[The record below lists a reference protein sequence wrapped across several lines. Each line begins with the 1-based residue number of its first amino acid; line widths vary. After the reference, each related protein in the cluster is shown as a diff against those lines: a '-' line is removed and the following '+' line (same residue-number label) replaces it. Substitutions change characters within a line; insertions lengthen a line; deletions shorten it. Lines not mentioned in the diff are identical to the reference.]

1 MRNDDRET
9 YLLSGRATPTPRR
22 FAARKPNL
30 TSRHVTLP
38 AAPQTIGEP
47 EGDPLAELLGLPRY
61 IGPTKMLYDQYSVDG
76 RFTIQSFQR
85 LAVDLGL
92 TDSRIGA
99 LSIRLRVWQRH
110 TARVQQRHS
119 LRVG

>member
-9 YLLSGRATPTPRR
+9 YLLSGRATSSPRR

-30 TSRHVTLP
+30 TSRHVTIP
-38 AAPQTIGEP
+38 AAPQARGEP
-47 EGDPLAELLGLPRY
+47 GGDPLAELLGLPRY

-76 RFTIQSFQR
+76 LFTTQTFQR

-99 LSIRLRVWQRH
+99 AETGGCNRG
-110 TARVQQRHS
+110 TD
-119 LRVG
+119 